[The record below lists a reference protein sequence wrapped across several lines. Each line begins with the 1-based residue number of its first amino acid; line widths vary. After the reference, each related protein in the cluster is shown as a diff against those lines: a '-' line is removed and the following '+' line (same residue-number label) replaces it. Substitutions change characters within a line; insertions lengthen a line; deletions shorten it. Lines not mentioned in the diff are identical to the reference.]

1 VTPSDAEAV
10 LITGLFGTGKSSVAV
25 EIADVLEKRGV
36 PYAVIDLDWLC
47 WGYAGGGEG
56 AEHRMMLANLRPV
69 LANYLAVG
77 VRSVILARSIRSP
90 AELASLEDAL
100 PMPLRVVELVVPLDE
115 IERRLGSDIAAARGD
130 DLDDARA
137 WSSAGEGTGFG
148 DLSVTNDRP
157 LREVAD
163 EIIELLGWDAGTSR
177 DV

>member
-1 VTPSDAEAV
+1 VTGSDAEAV
-10 LITGLFGTGKSSVAV
+10 LITGLFGTGKSSVAI
-25 EIADVLEKRGV
+25 EIADILEKRGV

-90 AELASLEDAL
+90 AELESLEDAL
-100 PMPLRVVELVVPLDE
+100 PMRVRVVELLVPLDE
-115 IERRLGSDIAAARGD
+115 IERRLGSDITAARGD
-130 DLDDARA
+130 DLEDARA
-137 WSSAGEGTGFG
+137 WADAGDGTGFG
-148 DLSVTNDRP
+148 DLSVANDRP
-157 LREVAD
+157 LRDVAD
-163 EIIELLGWDAGTSR
+163 EIIDLLGWAAR

>member
-1 VTPSDAEAV
+1 VTGSDAEAV
-10 LITGLFGTGKSSVAV
+10 LITGLFGTGKSSVAI
-25 EIADVLEKRGV
+25 EIADILEKLGV
-36 PYAVIDLDWLC
+36 QYAVIDLDWLC

-90 AELASLEDAL
+90 AELESLKDSL
-100 PMPLRVVELVVPLDE
+100 PMRVRVVELLVPLDE
-115 IERRLGSDIAAARGD
+115 IERRLGSDITAARGD
-130 DLDDARA
+130 DLEDAGA
-137 WSSAGEGTGFG
+137 WVAAGEGTGLG
-148 DLSVTNDRP
+148 DHAVVNDRP

-163 EIIELLGWDAGTSR
+163 EIIELLGWDAG